1 MDSGVFYFKG
11 CAKCRG
17 DLYLEDDIYGTFWRC
32 MQCGRYTDVESRSPG
47 KLVSNSRTKKLA
59 A

>member
-1 MDSGVFYFKG
+1 MDSEMFHFKG
-11 CAKCRG
+11 CSQCRG

-32 MQCGRYTDVESRSPG
+32 MQCGRYTDVELREAGQPVTKARS
-47 KLVSNSRTKKLA
+47 KKLA